1 MKHYKAN
8 AAGILTGLLMALGI
22 APLGSMP
29 GYAQVTSVDEGYLL
43 GVGDRLRL
51 DVFNVPEYSGE
62 FQVLADGTLNLPIVG
77 GVSVQGMTLTQ
88 ASEAV
93 SQRYIE
99 VIRRPYVT
107 LSLLETRPVTVAVA
121 GEIHRP
127 GSYRFETQ
135 STNLSDALQQAGGI
149 TQSANI
155 RQIQIRR
162 QRPAQQVDLLTVDLR
177 QLVQTGDLAQ
187 DVLLRDGDRIF
198 IPTASTISLE
208 DARLLANT
216 PFASNAT
223 TPIQV
228 AIVGEVNRPG
238 PHTLT
243 PNAAG
248 NDQSQPRIPTLTQA
262 IQEAGGIT
270 QDANI
275 RNIEVRRTTA
285 NGEQRAIAVDFWE
298 LLQQGDLRQDL
309 PLQAGDTVMIPTAI
323 ALTPSELTELAA
335 ASFSADEMTVNVV
348 GEVVRPGTIT
358 VEPNTPL
365 NQAILA
371 AGGFTTRARRGE
383 VELIQLNPNGT
394 VTRRDVD
401 VDLSNNANLDSNPPL
416 RPGDTVIVGRSGIAA
431 FNDTL
436 NSIAT
441 PLGVILR
448 LFTGF

>member
-1 MKHYKAN
+1 MKHYRAN
-8 AAGILTGLLMALGI
+8 LAGVLTGLLMTLGI
-22 APLGSMP
+22 APLTGLP

-43 GVGDRLRL
+43 GEGDRLRL

-77 GVSVQGMTLTQ
+77 GVSVQGMTLAQ
-88 ASEAV
+88 ASQSI
-93 SQRYIE
+93 SQRYLQ
-99 VIRRPYVT
+99 VIRRPFVT
-107 LSLLETRPVTVAVA
+107 LSLIELRPVTVAIA

-127 GSYRFETQ
+127 GSYSFEGQ
-135 STNLSDALQQAGGI
+135 GTNLSDALQQAGGI

-162 QRPAQQVDLLTVDLR
+162 QRPAQQVEVLTVDLR
-177 QLVQTGDLAQ
+177 QLVQAGDLGQ
-187 DVLLRDGDRIF
+187 DVLLRDGDRIL
-198 IPTASTISLE
+198 IPTGSALNLE
-208 DARLLANT
+208 DARLIANT
-216 PFASNAT
+216 AFASNVT

-243 PNAAG
+243 PNTAG
-248 NDQSQPRIPTLTQA
+248 SEDQPRIPTLTQA

-270 QDANI
+270 QEADI

-285 NGEQRAIAVDFWE
+285 NGEQRTIAVNFWE

-309 PLQAGDTVMIPTAI
+309 PLQAGDTVVIPTAI

-358 VEPNTPL
+358 VDPNTPL
-365 NQAILA
+365 NQAILT

-394 VTRRDVD
+394 VTRRDVE
-401 VDLSNNANLDSNPPL
+401 VDLSENANLESNPPL

-431 FNDTL
+431 FNDALT
-436 NSIAT
+436 SIAL
-441 PLGVILR
+441 PLGVVLR
-448 LFTGF
+448 IFAGF